1 MSNSAKFIR
10 VLRIVP
16 DTVVDGPGLR
26 SSVYCAGCSHRCAG
40 CHNPQSWDFA
50 AGTPMTPREILD
62 AILAESPDNNL
73 TFTGG
78 DPFYQ
83 ADAFSEL
90 AALVRREFP
99 AKTIWCYTGFRF
111 EEILA
116 DAGMRRLLELLD
128 VLVDGPFVAALR
140 DVKNL
145 QFRGS
150 SNQRLID
157 VPATLRE
164 RRIVEWRSPFAAL
177 PAAK

>member
-1 MSNSAKFIR
+1 MRTEIR
-10 VLRIVP
+10 ILRIVS

-26 SSVYCAGCSHRCAG
+26 ASVYCAGCAHRCPQ
-40 CHNPQSWDFA
+40 CHNPQTWDFA
-50 AGTPMTPREILD
+50 AGTPMTPQEIFD
-62 AILAESPDNNL
+62 EILAESPDANI

-83 ADAFSEL
+83 SEGFAEL
-90 AALVRREFP
+90 AALIKAATP
-99 AKTIWCYTGFRF
+99 QKNIWCYTGFTF

-116 DAGMRRLLELLD
+116 DGKMRNLLERLD

-140 DVKNL
+140 DTKTL
-145 QFRGS
+145 LFRGS

-157 VPATLRE
+157 VPASLRAGT
-164 RRIVEWRSPFAAL
+164 IVSWCSAFASL